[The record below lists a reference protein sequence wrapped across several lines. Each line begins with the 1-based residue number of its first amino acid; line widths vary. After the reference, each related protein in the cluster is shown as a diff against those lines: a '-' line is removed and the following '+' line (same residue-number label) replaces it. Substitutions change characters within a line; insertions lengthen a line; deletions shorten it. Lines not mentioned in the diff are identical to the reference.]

1 MSRYPRH
8 FVLVLVGLLLCVL
21 LCAPLTG
28 CAKTPAPAAQP
39 GLGYAELL
47 ATVMQTS
54 EGGIGDH
61 LTYCSIWNVIDGR
74 IWACGNWRDADAP
87 QNDRQNLLVSA
98 TQENDDVNCLQLTLP
113 TAPWQPKGEQSANR
127 GVTAIL
133 RAPDGGVR
141 LLVEYFLLRPVT
153 VGEEVFVEYLQHQ
166 YDLCTVGTDGTLQ
179 PSATLQFPEEWQ
191 AGAEEGEMISLNYN
205 NALITPDGDLW
216 LLVMRSRQAEDHK
229 TATDISWWLVQF
241 APDGSCKSD
250 TMLGGDDS
258 HMTSG
263 GLLPDGSLLLYELGS
278 GTTSGMW
285 LLKVDI
291 AAEGGPVTERLP
303 LPEDFLGNWTNDIVG
318 QSEDGRPLLWNTN
331 GLFALDETLTKVERL
346 LDWADYDLDPYNIR
360 TLLALDGGRFLA
372 VTGQEKLRFHRL
384 QPMTPE
390 MLAGR
395 EVITLGVSDS
405 GAKELKA
412 AVRDYNF
419 TEPGVYIQTVDYSD
433 IAATAAGYDS
443 GTAMLY
449 DHILKNTAPDIL
461 LLPNDIGAQNL
472 VGKGLFI
479 DLAPYLDADSEL
491 RRADLVPGL
500 LAACQDGEA
509 LPTVIPAF
517 SFITAAASPATLG
530 ETPGWT
536 WEEYNAACAAAPD
549 LQAPFFPFDRGTMLH
564 WLVQLGGSAFLDYPA
579 RQCHFDTPEFVSL
592 LAASATWPAQGQDM
606 ASVDSR
612 EVFRQGQSLAFVYP
626 FTDFS
631 ALPMLR
637 YALDGDL
644 VLKGLPSDSG
654 SGAAFSAMLRL
665 GITRDC
671 KDPDA
676 AWAFLR
682 TLLLP
687 DFQGK
692 LKNGL
697 PLRLDALQQ
706 AAEAAAQPQQLQKS
720 LGFLRDDLSEE
731 QLAVWQ
737 QTAAADCDKL
747 LAAIQDA
754 TALFQYDGAIVDI
767 LAEEAEAFY
776 NGVRTAEQAAAII
789 QGRVQT
795 YLDEQS

>member
-1 MSRYPRH
+1 MLRYHR
-8 FVLVLVGLLLCVL
+8 FVPALVGLLLCVL

-28 CAKTPAPAAQP
+28 CAKTPPPAAQP
-39 GLGYAELL
+39 GLGYADLL

-61 LTYCSIWNVIDGR
+61 LTYCSVWNVIDDR
-74 IWACGNWRDADAP
+74 IWACGNWRDADEP
-87 QNDRQNLLVSA
+87 KNDRLNLLVSA
-98 TQENDDVNCLQLTLP
+98 SQENDDVNCLQLTLP
-113 TAPWQPKGEQSANR
+113 AAPWQPEGEQEVRQGVGAILQTPDGGMRLLVSQSLIQHVTVDGEIFVQYLEERHALCTVQPDGALQVAATLQLPQELQPDSEKGEM
-127 GVTAIL
+127 VTL
-133 RAPDGGVR
+133 ECNNNVVAPDG
-141 LLVEYFLLRPVT
+141 
-153 VGEEVFVEYLQHQ
+153 
-166 YDLCTVGTDGTLQ
+166 
-179 PSATLQFPEEWQ
+179 S
-191 AGAEEGEMISLNYN
+191 
-205 NALITPDGDLW
+205 LW
-216 LLVMRSRQAEDHK
+216 LLAMRYRHADDNK

-241 APDGSCKSD
+241 APDGSCKSH
-250 TMLGGDDS
+250 TLLNERNGYIN
-258 HMTSG
+258 SG
-263 GLLPDGSLLLYELGS
+263 GLLPDGSLLLYEFDSS
-278 GTTSGMW
+278 GAMPVLR

-291 AAEGGPVTERLP
+291 AAEGGPSLERLP
-303 LPEDFLGNWTNDIVG
+303 LPEDFSGNWTNTIIG

-346 LDWADYDLDPYNIR
+346 LDWADYGLDPHDIR

-395 EVITLGVSDS
+395 KVITLGVSDG

-472 VGKGLFI
+472 TGKGLFI
-479 DLAPYLDADSEL
+479 DLAPYLDADGEL

-592 LAASATWPAQGQDM
+592 LAASAAWPAQGQDM

-626 FTDFS
+626 FADFS

-637 YALDGDL
+637 YAFDGDF

-654 SGAAFSAMLRL
+654 SGAAFTATLRL

-671 KDPDA
+671 KNPDA

-687 DFQGK
+687 DFQNK
-692 LKNGL
+692 LKSGL
-697 PLRLDALQQ
+697 PLRLDALQR
-706 AAEAAAQPQQLQKS
+706 AAEAAAQPQQLQKN
-720 LGFLRDDLSEE
+720 LGFLRDELTDEL
-731 QLAVWQ
+731 LASWQ

-754 TALFQYDGAIVDI
+754 TALFQYDGAIADI

-789 QGRVQT
+789 QDRVQT